1 MWYGIQPAAKQ
12 LYVNTA
18 ALRYPMIMY
27 LDQPNGFLDKFK
39 GRGGG
44 ENKPLRK
51 QDVKNGKCA
60 TVDVAP
66 LFHDL

>member
-1 MWYGIQPAAKQ
+1 MWYGIQPAI
-12 LYVNTA
+12 VREHSSS

-60 TVDVAP
+60 TVAP